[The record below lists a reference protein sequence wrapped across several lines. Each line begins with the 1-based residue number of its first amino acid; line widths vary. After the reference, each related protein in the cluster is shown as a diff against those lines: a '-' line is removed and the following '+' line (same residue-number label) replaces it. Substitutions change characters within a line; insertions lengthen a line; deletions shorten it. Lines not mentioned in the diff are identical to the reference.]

1 MFKRVT
7 WMGMG
12 VVAGAAGTLWTQRKV
27 KAQVD
32 RLTPPALVDAA
43 KARVI
48 DVRDVVAAAV
58 DEGRAAMRETEDRM
72 RADRQRGSRPR

>member
-12 VVAGAAGTLWTQRKV
+12 AVAGAAGTLWTQRKV
-27 KAQVD
+27 RSQVD
-32 RLTPPALVDAA
+32 RLAPPALVDAA

-72 RADRQRGSRPR
+72 RADRQRGPRPR